1 MLNLFSTL
9 HGLFI
14 YLTWELHEVGIIV
27 GIVPSH
33 TGSWGLVVSP
43 TGEQVGHSGGLQ
55 AEIQIVETR
64 AHF

>member
-1 MLNLFSTL
+1 MDY
-9 HGLFI
+9 FI
-14 YLTWELHEVGIIV
+14 YLSWELHEVGIIV

-33 TGSWGLVVSP
+33 TVGSWGLVVSP

-55 AEIQIVETR
+55 AETQTIESR